1 MGFKTFSL
9 TEIGAS
15 HIKKN
20 KECQDFSRN
29 LGNERCGIIVVC
41 DGHGGDDY
49 VRSSIGS
56 QIGCEVGKKNIL
68 NFLQNVKDIDIEEL
82 KRKHSQFLYNLEAS
96 IISDWVEEV
105 HKDFN
110 KRPFN
115 EKEIS
120 CLSEKAKKRYLDE
133 NKIESAYGTT
143 FIAVAVTDRFWFGI
157 HIGDGKCVAVN
168 PEGQFKEPI
177 PWDEKCFL
185 NATTS
190 ICDADA
196 LSSFRH
202 FFSDKLPVA
211 VFIGSDGIDDSF
223 KDPEQLYHFYKTVM
237 YSFATS
243 DFEKATQELKDYLP
257 RLSAKGSGD
266 DVSIAAVLNMDLIGH
281 LEEVKQFDRDKE
293 KARIEENERRQ
304 KEEAEK
310 AREAFEAEKRER
322 ELKAKFAA
330 ESKNTA
336 NNQPPQNVQTNQ
348 AESNA
353 HSSKECP
360 VIENTQP
367 DTIKSKED
375 ANLNIQS
382 AAASAGSTD
391 LLSPNPVG
399 NDIVSDGVNTVKL
412 TEIPKTTATPD
423 TGIKKENISS
433 NTTSTPTD
441 RQPSTEDTI
450 VKKVNSTGEQTVAAT
465 GYSEVQITKVEVV
478 VNTGDD
484 IEDFKSVE
492 YSVTS
497 TMGRQIGPNVIGNS
511 QNSSKNTEGDSKDD
525 ISEKLITE

>member
-15 HIKKN
+15 HIRKK
-20 KECQDFSRN
+20 KKCQDASSHRSHE
-29 LGNERCGIIVVC
+29 LGQIIVVC

-56 QIGCEVGKKNIL
+56 QIGRQVGSKNIL

-110 KRPFN
+110 NRYFN

-120 CLSEKAKKRYLDE
+120 CLSEKAKKRYIGE

-202 FFSDKLPVA
+202 FFSDKLPAA

-237 YSFATS
+237 YSFATT
-243 DFEKATQELKDYLP
+243 DFENARLELKDYLP

-266 DVSIAAVLNMDLIGH
+266 DVSIAAVLDMDLIGQ
-281 LEEVKQFDRDKE
+281 LKEVKQFDRDKE

-322 ELKAKFAA
+322 ELNAKFAA
-330 ESKNTA
+330 ETAKNTA
-336 NNQPPQNVQTNQ
+336 ENKPQQNVPTNQ

-353 HSSKECP
+353 HSDKQDS
-360 VIENTQP
+360 VTNNTQP
-367 DTIKSKED
+367 EVTESKADTDFEPQISPTT
-375 ANLNIQS
+375 
-382 AAASAGSTD
+382 ASVSETS
-391 LLSPNPVG
+391 LIS
-399 NDIVSDGVNTVKL
+399 NDTVSDNVTPAKQVETPNATV
-412 TEIPKTTATPD
+412 TPD
-423 TGIKKENISS
+423 THVSKENISS
-433 NTTSTPTD
+433 NQTPP
-441 RQPSTEDTI
+441 QQSSSE
-450 VKKVNSTGEQTVAAT
+450 ETVAENGSNTDKEAVNVS
-465 GYSEVQITKVEVV
+465 GYSEVQNREVEVT
-478 VNTGDD
+478 VNSDD
-484 IEDFKSVE
+484 DVENFKSSE
-492 YSVTS
+492 YS
-497 TMGRQIGPNVIGNS
+497 
-511 QNSSKNTEGDSKDD
+511 
-525 ISEKLITE
+525 